1 MGFFVYRDG
10 RFAHFFCQSGT
21 FFMRKLN
28 PQLQERLE
36 KLISSMGFEFV
47 GGEMLPQGRQLVLRI
62 YIDKTDGLSVDHC
75 TLVSRQVGAMLD
87 AEDLMSGNA
96 YYLEVSSPGID
107 RPLFEVTHFQRY
119 VGSRAKIKL
128 NMAIA
133 QRRQFTGTL
142 QRVEGEDIHLLIDNS
157 DEQVVLPYSAIDRAN
172 LVGDVT
178 ISSRKKTGRGNKP
191 VNH

>member
-1 MGFFVYRDG
+1 
-10 RFAHFFCQSGT
+10 
-21 FFMRKLN
+21 MRKLH

-47 GGEMLPQGRQLVLRI
+47 GGEMLQQGRQLVLRL
-62 YIDKTDGLSVDHC
+62 YIDKADGLSVDHC

-87 AEDLMSGNA
+87 AEDLMSGSA

-107 RPLFEVTHFQRY
+107 RPLFEVMHFQRY

-128 NMAIA
+128 NTAIA

-142 QRVEGEDIHLLIDNS
+142 QRVEGEDIHLLIDQS
-157 DEQVVLPYSAIDRAN
+157 DEQVVLPYSAIDKAN
-172 LVGDVT
+172 LIGDVA
-178 ISSRKKTGRGNKP
+178 ISSRKNTGRGKKP